1 MTIRFASPKQLVRFV
16 NVEVTRS
23 FMSAKFEGASHKNI
37 EIIAKEI
44 ETIVD

>member
-16 NVEVTRS
+16 SVEVTRS
-23 FMSAKFEGASHKNI
+23 SLSAKFEGASHENV